1 MGEQIKLDGVY
12 GPSDDI
18 VAREIEGEIVIV
30 PLVSGIGDME
40 DELYTLNEAGRAVW
54 RRLDGTKPL
63 REVAR
68 ELAAEFDAP
77 AGVIEQDVVGLVEEL
92 AARKMVVRKS

>member
-1 MGEQIKLDGVY
+1 VGEQVKLDGVY
-12 GPSDDI
+12 GPSEDI

>member
-1 MGEQIKLDGVY
+1 MGEQVKLDGVY
-12 GPSDDI
+12 GPSEDI

-68 ELAAEFDAP
+68 ELAAEFDAT

>member
-1 MGEQIKLDGVY
+1 MGEQVKLDGVY
-12 GPSDDI
+12 RPSEDI

-92 AARKMVVRKS
+92 AARKMVVRES